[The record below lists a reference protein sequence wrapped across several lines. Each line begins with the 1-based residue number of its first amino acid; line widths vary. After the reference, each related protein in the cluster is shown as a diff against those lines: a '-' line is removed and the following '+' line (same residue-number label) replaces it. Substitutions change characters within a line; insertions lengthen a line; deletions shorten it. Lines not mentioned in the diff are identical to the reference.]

1 VLLFLDRWLK
11 YCRNKTISRLLKYR
25 GSVDV
30 ISGRWWKE
38 ATGDGV
44 NLSSKV
50 IVEEGY
56 PR

>member
-1 VLLFLDRWLK
+1 MLLFLV
-11 YCRNKTISRLLKYR
+11 LLQNEMVVFLR
-25 GSVDV
+25 P
-30 ISGRWWKE
+30 KE

-50 IVEEGY
+50 IVEEGH